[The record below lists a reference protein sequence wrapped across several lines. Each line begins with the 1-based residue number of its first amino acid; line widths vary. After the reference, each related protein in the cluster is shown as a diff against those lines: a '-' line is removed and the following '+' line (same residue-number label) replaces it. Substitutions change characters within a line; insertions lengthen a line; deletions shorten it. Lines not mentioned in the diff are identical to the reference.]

1 MARFIIAFAFGLFL
15 IDWNAFGQQNVAPT
29 PHLSP
34 EKEKAK
40 IQLPPGFEL
49 QLVAAEPD
57 IRKPM
62 NIAFDDK
69 GRLWITESEEYP
81 YPAPADRKGKDAVKI
96 LEDFGPDGKARKITT
111 FADGLNIPIGIL
123 PVKDGAI
130 VYSIP
135 NIWKL
140 TDTDGD
146 GKCDKREVLF
156 GPFGTRDTH
165 GMTNSFTMGFDGW
178 IYACHGYLNDTEIKG
193 KDGHVV
199 KMNSGNTFRF
209 KPDGSRVELYTRGQ
223 VNPFGMSW
231 DPYGNLYT
239 ADCHSR
245 PITQLIR
252 GAMYESFSKPHD
264 GLGFAPHMNDFKDHS
279 TALCGI
285 VYYAADYF
293 PKEYHD
299 HLFLGDV
306 VMNRVNSYKVEYT
319 GSSPRAIRQ
328 DFLTS
333 EDPWFRPVDLKLG
346 PDGALY
352 IADFYN
358 KIIGHYEVPL
368 NHPERDRT
376 SGRIWRVVRKDANGK
391 VVPPIAPIADYRK
404 ATDAEL
410 IKALAHP
417 NLTAAMNAMHELAAR
432 GPEVAEVVSR
442 ALLTEWDPDKGL
454 GFCHALCLWIGERIG
469 LEQANR
475 ATQMLFQKSSPQFQ
489 THVLRMLEDHP
500 NETGWHKV
508 LSDKLDDK
516 SVQFSPIVRRVAL
529 ETLAR
534 HPSNGLI
541 FVLAAARSFQE
552 QDRHAAYA
560 IRLAIRSH
568 LQRVPNIWSML
579 PSIVKDDYER
589 QLIADAIPG
598 APSPEAAGFL
608 LDFLSRAS
616 HPTERQARWVQFI
629 ARHGSDDTSIKA
641 MQYARKYKNP
651 EEQIGLLLALHR
663 GLIEAAK
670 PPAKELFTWAEEL
683 KAATLDRDDDAAIRS
698 GAELASALRL
708 TSATHRLVVISTDRK
723 RDAGVRGVALAAL
736 ISINAPQHT
745 SLAASIV
752 IDATEP
758 SDLRQQAIRLLT
770 GLNSKEARST
780 LVGALATV
788 PGTLASVIGEG
799 LAGSREGAE
808 ELLAAVAG
816 GKASPRLLQEQPV
829 KVRLQQLRLP
839 NINERIA
846 KLTAGFPSADQRMN
860 DLFQRRLHT
869 FRTANRSPEVGA
881 RVYEKHCAICHQLGG
896 KGAKIGPQ
904 LDGIGKRGVERLL
917 EDLLDPNRNIDP
929 AFRTT
934 RIVLKNGRDLFGL
947 FLRDDG
953 DVTVL
958 ADNQGKEIRVP
969 RAQIDEKSVIP
980 LSPMPANLVDQI
992 PETEFLHLLEF
1003 LLQQTAALPEKK

>member
-1 MARFIIAFAFGLFL
+1 MARFVVAFAFGLLF
-15 IDWNAFGQQNVAPT
+15 IHCSAFGQQNVAPT

-40 IQLPPGFEL
+40 IKLPPGFEL

-62 NIAFDDK
+62 NMSFDDK

-81 YPAPADRKGKDAVKI
+81 YPAPTDRKGKDAVKI

-140 TDTDGD
+140 TDADGD

-199 KMNSGNTFRF
+199 KMNSGNTYRF
-209 KPDGSRVELYTRGQ
+209 KPDGSRVEIYTRGQ
-223 VNPFGMSW
+223 VNPFGMTW

-252 GAMYESFSKPHD
+252 GAMYESFAKPHD

-306 VMNRVNSYKVEYT
+306 VMNRVNAYQVEYT
-319 GSSPRAIRQ
+319 GSSPRAIRE

-358 KIIGHYEVPL
+358 RIIGHYEVPL
-368 NHPERDRT
+368 NHPGRDRT
-376 SGRIWRVVRKDANGK
+376 SGRIWRVVRKDKDGK
-391 VVPPIAPIADYRK
+391 VIPPVAPIAAYSK

-410 IKALAHP
+410 IKALGHP
-417 NLTAAMNAMHELAAR
+417 NLTAAMYALHELVGRGKKVEESVAR
-432 GPEVAEVVSR
+432 AFLAQWGH
-442 ALLTEWDPDKGL
+442 DMGL
-454 GFCHALCLWIGERIG
+454 QFYHALCLWFGERIG
-469 LEQANR
+469 SEQANL
-475 ATQMLFQKSSPQFQ
+475 TSQMLFQKGSPQFQ
-489 THVLRMLEDHP
+489 THVLRMLEEHP
-500 NETGWHKV
+500 KETRWDEV
-508 LSDKLDDK
+508 LSSEFDDTRHK
-516 SVQFSPIVRRVAL
+516 FSPIVRRVAL

-534 HPSNGLI
+534 RPSDRFMFL
-541 FVLAAARSFQE
+541 LPAARRFPENDQ
-552 QDRHAAYA
+552 HAAYA
-560 IRLAIRSH
+560 VRLAIRSH
-568 LQRVPNIWSML
+568 LQRTPNVWSVL
-579 PSIVKDDYER
+579 KTVVKDDYER
-589 QLIADAIPG
+589 KLIADVIPG
-598 APSPEAAGFL
+598 APSPEAARFL
-608 LDFLSRAS
+608 LDFLSRSAHS
-616 HPTERQARWVQFI
+616 PECQAQWIQFI
-629 ARHGSDDTSIKA
+629 ARHGASETRTAA
-641 MQYARKYKNP
+641 MQFSRKKKLAQ
-651 EEQIGLLLALHR
+651 EQVALLLAFHR
-663 GLIEAAK
+663 GLQEAGK
-670 PPAKELFTWAEEL
+670 PSTNELLTWAEEL
-683 KAATLDRDDDAAIRS
+683 KAATLDRDDDAVIRS

-708 TSATHRLVVISTDRK
+708 TSATERLFTISAERK
-723 RDAGVRGVALAAL
+723 RDAGVRGASLTALMA
-736 ISINAPQHT
+736 ID
-745 SLAASIV
+745 ASKHSRLCANIV
-752 IDATEP
+752 LDATEP
-758 SDLRQQAIRLLT
+758 SGLRQQAARLLA
-770 GLNSKEARST
+770 GLNNIEARST
-780 LVGALATV
+780 LVTALATV
-788 PGTLASVIGEG
+788 PGTLASVIAEG

-808 ELLAAVAG
+808 ELLAAIAA

-846 KLTAGFPSADQRMN
+846 KLTAGIPPADQRMN
-860 DLFQRRLHT
+860 DLFKKRLHSYQSAK
-869 FRTANRSPEVGA
+869 FDSAVGA
-881 RVYEKHCAICHQLGG
+881 KVYEKHCAICHQLGG
-896 KGAKIGPQ
+896 KGAKVGPQ
-904 LDGIGKRGVERLL
+904 LDGIGKRGAERLL

-934 RIVLKNGRDLFGL
+934 RITLKDGRDVSGL
-947 FLRDDG
+947 FLREEG
-953 DVTVL
+953 EVAIL
-958 ADNQGKEIRVP
+958 ADNQGKEMRIQRT
-969 RAQIDEKSVIP
+969 QIDEKSVIP

-992 PETEFLHLLEF
+992 AETDFLHLLEF
-1003 LLQQTAALPEKK
+1003 LLDQKADAPRKE